1 MSNLSHLFNLNVD
14 SIVTDG
20 VNGIPNIKPEH
31 KRANSDFL
39 LYKKNLDSI
48 LCIGSDKKY
57 ISQEQIRHIIEAFS
71 DFDSNYYFS
80 KVFKLIYTQRKSMK
94 EKRLEIKDMLSEYL
108 YTFLVGQRNNSPF
121 SLDLLEN
128 LKLKPF
134 DEHFLTKPNEEYYTL
149 DILGFKQGVQS
160 EVLRVSPMIL
170 PVQLKDNGGYEYHA
184 TGRVYYEKRQ
194 VILKLK
200 NQFIDTSPKIAIR
213 TVKKVEWFKDNSKM
227 NCLKKGAI
235 VVYLIGKYE
244 YGSGILEYR
253 GGKVYTNPM
262 QVISD
267 LQNIVEIT
275 PLITKKSN
283 RNDEEQDNTKWFASL
298 IKNL

>member
-1 MSNLSHLFNLNVD
+1 MSHLFNLNVD
-14 SIVTDG
+14 SMITDG
-20 VNGIPNIKPEH
+20 INEITSIKPEQ
-31 KRANSDFL
+31 KCVNTDIT

-71 DFDSNYYFS
+71 NYDSNYYFS
-80 KVFKLIYTQRKSMK
+80 KVFKLIYNQRMSLK
-94 EKRLEIKDMLSEYL
+94 EKRLKIKDMLSEYL
-108 YTFLVGQRNNSPF
+108 YTFLVGQRSNSPF

-134 DEHFLTKPNEEYYTL
+134 DEQFLMKPNEEYYTL

-160 EVLRVSPMIL
+160 DIIRVSPMIL

-194 VILKLK
+194 IILKLK
-200 NQFIDTSPKIAIR
+200 NQFIDTSPKIAVR
-213 TVKKVEWFKDNSKM
+213 TVKRVEWFKDNSNM
-227 NCLKKGAI
+227 NYFKKGAI

-244 YGSGILEYR
+244 YGSGILELR
-253 GGKVYTNPM
+253 GGKVYSNPTK
-262 QVISD
+262 VISD

-275 PLITKKSN
+275 PFVTKKTN
-283 RNDEEQDNTKWFASL
+283 KNDEEQDKTKWFASL